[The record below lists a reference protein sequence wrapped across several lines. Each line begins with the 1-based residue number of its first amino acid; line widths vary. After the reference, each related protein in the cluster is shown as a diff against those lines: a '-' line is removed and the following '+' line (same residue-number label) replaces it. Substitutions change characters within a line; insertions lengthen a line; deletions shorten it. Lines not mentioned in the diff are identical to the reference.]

1 MVKISQPALSD
12 SLVHPQTTLADD
24 LSGRVLVACEVPRGV
39 QHESNQSINQ
49 SINVRDSPIKAQSA
63 GSSTH
68 PLGRL
73 LPDNAF

>member
-12 SLVHPQTTLADD
+12 SLVHPQTALADD

-39 QHESNQSINQ
+39 QHESNQSIN
-49 SINVRDSPIKAQSA
+49 VRDSPIKAQSA
-63 GSSTH
+63 GFSTH

-73 LPDNAF
+73 LSDNAL